1 MKAVIPVAG
10 AGTQLRPLTY
20 TQPKPMI
27 PVAGKPIIAFIMDQ
41 LIEAGIRD
49 FVFILGYLGDKIRN
63 YVENNYPDIKSE
75 FVFQE
80 KRLGLGHAIFTA
92 KECIAEQDEILI
104 MLGDTILDIDMD
116 AMLSS
121 QGSCLAIKK
130 VRDPRNFGVV
140 EFGRNGEVTKVVEKP
155 QIPKSNMALVGM
167 YKIAEVGALL
177 DSLDH
182 LIMNEQKTHGEYHL
196 TDALMMMIDGG
207 INFTCIEADN
217 WFDCGKKEILLETNA
232 KLLDR
237 QPHTERPTP
246 VFVNTII
253 IEPVYIGK
261 DCQIS
266 NSIIGP
272 HVTIGDNTIMDYS
285 IVKESIIGNYAMIK
299 EVVLENSVV
308 GNDAAIHGLCQSLN
322 IGDNTEIDFG

>member
-10 AGTQLRPLTY
+10 AGTNLRPLTY
-20 TQPKPMI
+20 TQPKPLI
-27 PVAGKPIIAFIMDQ
+27 PVAGKPIIAFILDQ
-41 LIEAGIRD
+41 LIDAGIHE

-63 YVENNYPDIKSE
+63 YVEKQYPNIRCE
-75 FVFQE
+75 FVNQD
-80 KRLGLGHAIFTA
+80 KRMGLGHAVLTA
-92 KECIAEQDEILI
+92 QKEIEGQDEILI
-104 MLGDTILDIDMD
+104 MLGDTILDIDMKSFV
-116 AMLSS
+116 ASNR
-121 QGSCLAIKK
+121 SCLAIKK
-130 VRDPRNFGVV
+130 VKDPRNFGVV
-140 EFGRNGEVTKVVEKP
+140 EFGKDGEVIKMVEKP
-155 QIPKSNMALVGM
+155 QIPKSNMAIVGL
-167 YKIAEVGALL
+167 YKIKEVSALL
-177 DSLDH
+177 KSLRHIVDND
-182 LIMNEQKTHGEYHL
+182 LRTHGEYHL
-196 TDALMMMIDGG
+196 TDALMMLIEQGVQFD
-207 INFTCIEADN
+207 CLEADN

-237 QPHTERPTP
+237 QIELHQPTP
-246 VFVNTII
+246 VFENTII

-261 DCQIS
+261 DCDIK

-272 HVTIGDNTIMDYS
+272 HVTIGDNAAIDYS